1 MVSEILLSYSR
12 LLKKQVYEVD
22 FVILCIG
29 RFSDVPKIPESPPDK
44 GPEVFDGKVIH
55 AVDFANMDNES
66 AHNFVRGKR
75 VPVTGFHKFAMDI
88 AMECAAANGS
98 MLNTIRIIHIFAF
111 KIPLENIIVRPVCS
125 LTLFRA

>member
-1 MVSEILLSYSR
+1 MVCEILLSHSR

-29 RFSDVPKIPESPPDK
+29 RFSDVPKISSPPDK

-55 AVDFANMDNES
+55 SVDYANMDNES
-66 AHNFVRGKR
+66 AHNFVKGKR
-75 VPVTGFHKFAMDI
+75 VTVTGFQKFAMGI
-88 AMECAAANGS
+88 AMECAANGS
-98 MLNTIRIIHIFAF
+98 MLNTIRIIHIFASN
-111 KIPLENIIVRPVCS
+111 IPLENIVVRPVRS

>member
-1 MVSEILLSYSR
+1 
-12 LLKKQVYEVD
+12 VD

-55 AVDFANMDNES
+55 SVDYANMDNES
-66 AHNFVRGKR
+66 AHNFVKGKR
-75 VPVTGFHKFAMDI
+75 VTVTGFQKFAMGI
-88 AMECAAANGS
+88 AIRCAANGS
-98 MLNTIRIIHIFAF
+98 MLNTIRIIHIFASN
-111 KIPLENIIVRPVCS
+111 IPLENIVVRPVRS